1 MILPETFSIYTSIAL
16 LTVVS
21 SAFVVWRFLALR
33 KSLLTLNLVPVFLV
47 TGVRRSGKTSFI
59 NMLGSRFSAL
69 AGRQI
74 QFVELPAIIDG
85 AVDGQI
91 KKVDPNFVIYIFD
104 VSKDSLPIEKQ
115 IEDFETVKKIAGNV
129 PCILVANKIDC
140 VDEAKL
146 AALENRFGKIVKLSL
161 KNTDSIDL
169 QKEFEDLLSLAQSLK
184 PTPVKA

>member
-33 KSLLTLNLVPVFLV
+33 KSLLSLSFVPVFLV
-47 TGVRRSGKTSFI
+47 TGVRQSGKTSFI
-59 NMLGSRFSAL
+59 NALSSRLSTIAS
-69 AGRQI
+69 RQV

-85 AVDGQI
+85 TVDGEI
-91 KKVDPNFVIYIFD
+91 KKVDPSFVIYIFD

-129 PCILVANKIDC
+129 PCIFVANKIDC

-146 AALENRFGKIVKLSL
+146 AALENRFGKVVKLSL
-161 KNTDSIDL
+161 KNADSIDL
-169 QKEFEDLLSLAQSLK
+169 KKEFEDLLTLAQSLK

>member
-115 IEDFETVKKIAGNV
+115 IEDFETVKKIASNV
-129 PCILVANKIDC
+129 PYILVANKIDC
-140 VDEAKL
+140 ADEAKL
-146 AALENRFGKIVKLSL
+146 NALESKFEKVIKLSL
-161 KNTDSIDL
+161 KNADSIDL
-169 QKEFEDLLSLAQSLK
+169 KKEFEDLLALAQTLK
-184 PTPVKA
+184 PAQVKA

>member
-47 TGVRRSGKTSFI
+47 TGVRQSGKTSFI
-59 NMLGSRFSAL
+59 NALSSRFSAL

-85 AVDGQI
+85 TLDGQI
-91 KKVDPNFVIYIFD
+91 KKVDPSFVIYIFD

-115 IEDFETVKKIAGNV
+115 IEDFETVKKIASNV
-129 PCILVANKIDC
+129 PYILIANKIDC
-140 VDEAKL
+140 ADETKL
-146 AALENRFGKIVKLSL
+146 VALESKFGKVIKLSL
-161 KNTDSIDL
+161 KNADSVDL
-169 QKEFEDLLSLAQSLK
+169 KKEFEDLLALAQSLK